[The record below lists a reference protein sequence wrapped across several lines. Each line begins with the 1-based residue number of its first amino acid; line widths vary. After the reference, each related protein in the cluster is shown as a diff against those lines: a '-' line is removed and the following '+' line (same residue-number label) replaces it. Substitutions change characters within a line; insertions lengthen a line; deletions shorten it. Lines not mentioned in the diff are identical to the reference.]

1 MTAAKIAVTI
11 PVDILR
17 LAKDEVKAG
26 GAASLSA
33 FVAQAVDE
41 KLRRDEL
48 AKILDDM
55 DAERGKPGKVVRSWA
70 KSVLGR
76 SS

>member
-1 MTAAKIAVTI
+1 MTVAKVAVTI
-11 PVDILR
+11 PVDILE
-17 LAKDEVKAG
+17 LAKREVKEGA
-26 GAASLSA
+26 AASLSA

-48 AKILDDM
+48 AKILDAM
-55 DAERGKPGKVVRSWA
+55 DAERGKPGKVVRAWA
-70 KSVLGR
+70 KHVLRR